1 MTNQQEP
8 KEHQLLRQCIAGDR
22 KAQQGLYD
30 LFAPMV
36 YAICM
41 RYMGNS
47 DDAKDMLQETMVK
60 FYQKAAEFRFQG
72 SLGGWVKRIGVN
84 ACLDQLKRNK
94 AKFTTDIENAFGL
107 SGDVNAAQPLETK
120 DLMRLLG
127 TLPVGYRTVFN
138 LYAIEG
144 FSHGEIAKL
153 LNISENTSKSQ
164 LFKARKWLQ
173 SKLERN

>member
-30 LFAPMV
+30 LFAPTV

>member
-30 LFAPMV
+30 LFDPTV

>member
-1 MTNQQEP
+1 MTHQQEP
-8 KEHQLLRQCIAGDR
+8 KEHQLLRECIAGDR

-36 YAICM
+36 YAICL

-47 DDAKDMLQETMVK
+47 DDAKDMLQDTMVK
-60 FYQKAAEFRFQG
+60 FYQKAGEFRFQG
-72 SLGGWVKRIGVN
+72 SLEGWVKRIGVN
-84 ACLDQLKRNK
+84 ACLDQLKKNK
-94 AKFTTDIENAFGL
+94 AKFTTDIENAVGL
-107 SGDVNAAQPLETK
+107 SGDVNAAQSLETK
-120 DLMRLLG
+120 DLMRLLS
-127 TLPVGYRTVFN
+127 TLPDGYRTVFN

-144 FSHGEIAKL
+144 FSHGEIAAL

-173 SKLERN
+173 AKLEKN

>member
-30 LFAPMV
+30 LFAPTV

-173 SKLERN
+173 AKLERN

>member
-30 LFAPMV
+30 LFAPTV

-144 FSHGEIAKL
+144 FSHGEIATL
-153 LNISENTSKSQ
+153 LSISENTSKSQ

>member
-30 LFAPMV
+30 LFAPTV

-60 FYQKAAEFRFQG
+60 FDQKAAEFRVQG

>member
-30 LFAPMV
+30 LFAPTV

-47 DDAKDMLQETMVK
+47 DDAKDMLQDTMVK
-60 FYQKAAEFRFQG
+60 FYQKAGEFRFQG
-72 SLGGWVKRIGVN
+72 SLEGWVKRIGVN

-107 SGDVNAAQPLETK
+107 SVDVNAAQPLETK

-127 TLPVGYRTVFN
+127 TLPDGYRTVFN

-144 FSHGEIAKL
+144 FSHGEIATL

-173 SKLERN
+173 AKLERN

>member
-30 LFAPMV
+30 LFAPTV

-60 FYQKAAEFRFQG
+60 FYQKVGEFRFQG

>member
-1 MTNQQEP
+1 MINQQEP

-30 LFAPMV
+30 LFAPTV